1 LSAFLKENIPKP
13 VTSPP
18 KKLPESRFELKAKA
32 RIRASPLHAYT
43 AIHVF
48 PLLSTFRLTLQYN
61 TIGDA
66 HATTS
71 MFHCFNVSS
80 F

>member
-1 LSAFLKENIPKP
+1 MKENIPKP

-18 KKLPESRFELKAKA
+18 KKVPESRFELKAKA

-61 TIGDA
+61 TIWDA
-66 HATTS
+66 HTTTS
-71 MFHCFNVSS
+71 MFYCFSVLL